1 MRFKITQEQL
11 GCTFLLR
18 VCGELDIA
26 TAPKLKDGVLV
37 ALQNGARSLA
47 FDFTELRFM
56 DSSGLA
62 VLLSAQKRTAER
74 GGEVYILGAA
84 RQVLDVF
91 TLMNLA
97 FSFRFCQEAD
107 LPGA

>member
-1 MRFKITQEQL
+1 MRFKITQEQR
-11 GCTFLLR
+11 GFTFLLR

-26 TAPKLKDGVLV
+26 TAPRLKESVLV

-62 VLLSAQKRTAER
+62 VLLSALNRTAER
-74 GGEVYILGAA
+74 GGQVYILGAA
-84 RQVLDVF
+84 RQILDVF

-97 FSFRFCQEAD
+97 LSFRFCQEAD
-107 LPGA
+107 LPGM